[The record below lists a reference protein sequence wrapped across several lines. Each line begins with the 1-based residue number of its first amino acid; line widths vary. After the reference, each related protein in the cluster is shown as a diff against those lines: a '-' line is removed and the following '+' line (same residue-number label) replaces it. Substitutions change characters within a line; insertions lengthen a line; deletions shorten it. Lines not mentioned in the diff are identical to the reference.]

1 MKFIKYAV
9 LTVTVLFIGIA
20 TYDYFKLGYHT
31 LPNNTPEN
39 SFPLR
44 FENGIRAIL
53 VGIDDVEP
61 EREYIAVAMK
71 NIPSYFSDSWA
82 FCKRPDDGAIKKINS
97 SFPPGPGMKFEAVCE
112 LDADGQIIPTAY
124 IYSIPAI

>member
-53 VGIDDVEP
+53 GLYLFYTCHINYYP
-61 EREYIAVAMK
+61 E
-71 NIPSYFSDSWA
+71 
-82 FCKRPDDGAIKKINS
+82 
-97 SFPPGPGMKFEAVCE
+97 SFTFF
-112 LDADGQIIPTAY
+112 TF
-124 IYSIPAI
+124 